1 MNGLTYA
8 APAFAAIRHC
18 TLEKHSVTLVLMP
31 ASARRRTATL
41 PASSIGIFTT
51 MLSAILA
58 SSLPSRT
65 MPSASRATTSADTGP
80 STREQI
86 SLRTSRGSK
95 SPACFAK
102 SDGLVVIPSI
112 NPAWAAQLM
121 SLRLAVSR
129 KNFMDQ
135 PRRRG
140 QRDSAPPRG
149 RVPVAGGGGRA
160 PRCRARGGGRGEPP
174 AGARPPGGPPPRP
187 PEKPPPPRGNRP
199 APPRTAPPPPPPPPA
214 P

>member
-31 ASARRRTATL
+31 ASARRRTATI

-65 MPSASRATTSADTGP
+65 MPSASTATTSADTGP

-112 NPAWAAQLM
+112 NPAWAAQLR

-129 KNFMDQ
+129 TNFMDQ

-160 PRCRARGGGRGEPP
+160 PRFWVRGGGGGEAPRGAP
-174 AGARPPGGPPPRP
+174 PPGGSPPRP
-187 PEKPPPPRGNRP
+187 PENAPPPPRKSLARS
-199 APPRTAPPPPPPPPA
+199 RTSLPPPLSLPA
-214 P
+214 